1 MPVKGISPFDIMN
14 DRSKRIAGLS
24 ADGINLLAQRLM
36 SRNKQ
41 LAQSPKILR
50 RDDTAITRAS
60 FAQERMWF
68 LSQLEPSS
76 PAFNTPSAIRLEGL
90 LNLEAFRQSLNE
102 VVRRHEALRT
112 TFKAIDGQPHQIISE
127 ALKLDMPIVDLESI
141 TDSGLVRG
149 LAIGETN
156 RPFDLTSGPLLRV
169 VLLRMG
175 ERQHIIVFTM
185 HHIISD
191 GWSMGILIQEVVAL
205 YEAFCQG
212 APSTLSEL
220 PIQYADYSQ
229 WHREWIQGDGLKDQL
244 SYWKQQLA
252 GGLNPLDLPTDY
264 PRPPVQTFHG
274 ALHRFDVPESATRSL
289 KVFSQQESATLF
301 MTSLAA
307 FTILLQRY
315 TGQDDI
321 AVGTNNANRNRR
333 DIEKLIGFFVNNL
346 ILRMDLSAD
355 PTFRQLVGQ
364 VRKVALEAYSH
375 QDVPYEMIVAAIRA
389 GGEISHEPL
398 LQVMFFLQNIPSPQI
413 GHPDFT
419 LSPFNLEHVV
429 SKFDLAV
436 SLKEEDGGMVGWI
449 EYSTELFDHS
459 SICRMAQEYTV
470 LLENVLLHPDESVKN
485 LTVSREEIRDDM
497 IQSFNAALD

>member
-1 MPVKGISPFDIMN
+1 MN

-24 ADGINLLAQRLM
+24 AEGINLLAQRLM
-36 SRNKQ
+36 SKNKP
-41 LAQSPKILR
+41 LTQSPKILR
-50 RDDTAITRAS
+50 RDDTHIARAS

-68 LSQLEPSS
+68 LNQLEPGS
-76 PAFNTPSAIRLEGL
+76 PAFNTPSAIRLTGL

-112 TFKAIDGQPHQIISE
+112 TFEAIDGQPHQIIAESLTVE
-127 ALKLDMPIVDLESI
+127 MPVVDLESI
-141 TDSGLVRG
+141 TDTNLVRRSV
-149 LAIGETN
+149 IEETN
-156 RPFDLTSGPLLRV
+156 RPFDLASGPLLRV
-169 VLLRMG
+169 VLLRLRA
-175 ERQHIIVFTM
+175 RQHIIVFTM

-191 GWSMGILIQEVVAL
+191 GWSMGVMIQEVVAL

-212 APSTLSEL
+212 APSALSEL

-244 SYWKQQLA
+244 SYWKQQLS
-252 GGLNPLDLPTDY
+252 GGLNPLDLPTDHA
-264 PRPPVQTFHG
+264 RPLVQTFQG
-274 ALHRFDVPESATRSL
+274 ALHRFDVSESVTSSL

-307 FTILLQRY
+307 FTVLLQRY

-346 ILRMDLSAD
+346 ILRIDLSAD

-364 VRKVALEAYSH
+364 VRETALEAYSH
-375 QDVPYEMIVAAIRA
+375 QDVPYEMIVAAVRA
-389 GGEISHEPL
+389 DREISNAPL

-419 LSPFNLEHVV
+419 LSPFDLDHVV

-436 SLKEEDGGMVGWI
+436 SVKEEDGGMRGWI

-459 SICRMAQEYTV
+459 SICRLAQEYMV

-485 LTVSREEIRDDM
+485 LTVSREEIGTDL